1 MEMAGLMIARM
12 FAPLVPTKVAMWRP
26 GCSCSEEIL
35 PSKLVKV
42 ASRSAENIVTVAWWN
57 FNSSNLLKLE
67 LVCTGQGKKT
77 VDKESTQD
85 WDIRLTYSHVMR
97 LCFNFFLKNFPN
109 PQPPAASSASFH
121 RDERV
126 FEA

>member
-1 MEMAGLMIARM
+1 MSLNAVSRHLTSGESKVFSMEMAGLMIARM

-57 FNSSNLLKLE
+57 FNSPNLSGE
-67 LVCTGQGKKT
+67 
-77 VDKESTQD
+77 
-85 WDIRLTYSHVMR
+85 
-97 LCFNFFLKNFPN
+97 N
-109 PQPPAASSASFH
+109 
-121 RDERV
+121 
-126 FEA
+126 